1 MSNQLI
7 IKEPTSKDASSK
19 HFTKADCELFLQ
31 MNQLTNIIRSNGNAA
46 ILGGGERAYDDLC
59 LTIASSN
66 TATPTV
72 CYVDPGKK
80 LYCDMLEDIPP
91 SIQFIV
97 LDSNSS

>member
-1 MSNQLI
+1 MSYQLI
-7 IKEPTSKDASSK
+7 SKEPTSKDASSK
-19 HFTKADCELFLQ
+19 HFSKADCESFLQ
-31 MNQLTNIIRSNGNAA
+31 VNQLTNIIRSNGNAA
-46 ILGGGERAYDDLC
+46 VLGGERDYDDMC

-97 LDSNSS
+97 LESNSS